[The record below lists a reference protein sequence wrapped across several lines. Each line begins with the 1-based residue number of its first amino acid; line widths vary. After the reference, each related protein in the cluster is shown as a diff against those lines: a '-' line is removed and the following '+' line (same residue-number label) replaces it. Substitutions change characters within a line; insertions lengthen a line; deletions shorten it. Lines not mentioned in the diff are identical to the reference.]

1 MREDAEIGRYEGNRR
16 MGLPR
21 LFPRYSHILQN
32 CRGMLK

>member
-1 MREDAEIGRYEGNRR
+1 VQENAEIGGYEGNRG